1 LQKIYENKLS
11 GRRSESKNKS
21 KPVSQHNSKEIQ
33 AHLNNKEPVTVDLH
47 LNQQET
53 ERPSLKRQEQMGR
66 KSSSHKKLVR
76 SKSTSK
82 TTLQTNI
89 KSSQKNLQT
98 IDYPM
103 SEKRGR
109 SKSTQKHEVELNQR
123 LSNFMRHNENVMTT
137 ESKLKK

>member
-1 LQKIYENKLS
+1 MS

-33 AHLNNKEPVTVDLH
+33 ACLNKEPVTVDLH
-47 LNQQET
+47 LNRQET
-53 ERPSLKRQEQMGR
+53 ERPSLQRQEQMGR

-82 TTLQTNI
+82 TTLQTNV
-89 KSSQKNLQT
+89 KSSKKNLQT
-98 IDYPM
+98 IDYPL

-109 SKSTQKHEVELNQR
+109 SKSTQKYEVELNQR
-123 LSNFMRHNENVMTT
+123 LSNFMSQKVNVMTT